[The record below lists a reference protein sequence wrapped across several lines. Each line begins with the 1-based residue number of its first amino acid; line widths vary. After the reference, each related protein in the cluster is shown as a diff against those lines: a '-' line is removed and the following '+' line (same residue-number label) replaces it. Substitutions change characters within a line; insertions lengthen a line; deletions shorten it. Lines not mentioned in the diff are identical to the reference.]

1 MSRKIY
7 LRNKFFSFGLIAF
20 TILFITACAGKNN
33 ISTPTYSI
41 SGTVTLGGSA
51 LSGVTINLTGAAT
64 ASTTT
69 DSSGNFSFTG
79 RSNGTYTVTPSLTD
93 YTFKPVSTVVV
104 VSGASDTNINFAA
117 TANTASTYSISGTVS
132 GAVLSGVTVTLSGD
146 TTGTAITDASGK
158 YSFPGIVDGSYT
170 VTPSLTGGY
179 TFSPTNETISLNGA
193 DVTVTNF
200 TETAVSTTTYSISG
214 TVTASGS
221 ALSGVTISLT
231 GAATA
236 STTTDTSG
244 NFSFTGLYNG
254 DYTVIPVPTNNY
266 IFTPSSTAVIISNAS
281 GISISF
287 TATSST
293 ASTYNI
299 YGTVSG
305 AVLSGVTIT
314 LSGAGSATT
323 TTNAS
328 GNYSL
333 PYIVDGSYTVTPSL
347 TGYTFSP
354 TNVAVSVNGTDV
366 TVTNFVIED

>member
-1 MSRKIY
+1 LK
-7 LRNKFFSFGLIAF
+7 NKVFSFGVIAF
-20 TILFITACAGKNN
+20 MILFIIACAGKNST
-33 ISTPTYSI
+33 STPTYSI
-41 SGTVTLGGSA
+41 SGTVTLSGAA
-51 LSGVTINLTGAAT
+51 LSGVTINLTGTAT

-79 RSNGTYTVTPSLTD
+79 QSNGTYIITPSLTD

-104 VSGASDTNINFAA
+104 VSGASVTNINFAA
-117 TANTASTYSISGTVS
+117 TATTASTYSISGTVS
-132 GAVLSGVTVTLSGD
+132 GTVLSGVTITLSGD
-146 TTGTAITDASGK
+146 TTGTATTDSSGK

-179 TFSPTNETISLNGA
+179 TFSPTNATVSVNGA

-200 TETAVSTTTYSISG
+200 AETAVSTTTYKISG

-221 ALSGVTISLT
+221 AFSGVTISLT
-231 GAATA
+231 GAATT
-236 STTTDTSG
+236 STTTDTNG

-254 DYTVIPVPTNNY
+254 DYTVTPVPTNNY

-281 GISISF
+281 SSSISF

-293 ASTYNI
+293 ASTYNVS
-299 YGTVSG
+299 GTVSG

-314 LSGAGSATT
+314 LSGSGSATT

-328 GNYSL
+328 GNYSF

-354 TNVAVSVNGTDV
+354 TNAAVSVNGGDV
-366 TVTNFVIED
+366 TVTSFTED

>member
-1 MSRKIY
+1 VSRKFC
-7 LRNKFFSFGLIAF
+7 LKNKVFSFGVIAF
-20 TILFITACAGKNN
+20 MILFIIACAGKNST
-33 ISTPTYSI
+33 STPTYSI
-41 SGTVTLGGSA
+41 SGTVTLSGAA
-51 LSGVTINLTGAAT
+51 LSGVTINLTGTAT

-69 DSSGNFSFTG
+69 DISGNFSFTG
-79 RSNGTYTVTPSLTD
+79 LSNGTYTITPSLTD
-93 YTFKPVSTVVV
+93 HTFKPVSTVVV
-104 VSGASDTNINFAA
+104 VSGASDNNINFAA
-117 TANTASTYSISGTVS
+117 TATTASTYSISGTVS
-132 GAVLSGVTVTLSGD
+132 GAVLSGVTITLSGD
-146 TTGTAITDASGK
+146 TTGTATTDASGK

-170 VTPSLTGGY
+170 VTPSIMGGY
-179 TFSPTNETISLNGA
+179 TFSPTNATVSVNGA

-200 TETAVSTTTYSISG
+200 AETAVSTTTYKISG

-221 ALSGVTISLT
+221 AFSGVIISLT

-254 DYTVIPVPTNNY
+254 DYTVTPVPTNSY
-266 IFTPSSTAVIISNAS
+266 IFTPSSTAVTISSDSVA
-281 GISISF
+281 SISF
-287 TATSST
+287 AATSST

-299 YGTVSG
+299 SGTVSG

-328 GNYSL
+328 GNYSF

-354 TNVAVSVNGTDV
+354 TNAAVSIDGADITI
-366 TVTNFVIED
+366 TNFAED